1 MELWI
6 PPSEVQKVRQPCCQK
21 VFEESGSGK
30 FFFNPSLDFLAIKKF
45 GGSVKEMIE
54 VFLQNG
60 QLFYPYFL

>member
-6 PPSEVQKVRQPCCQK
+6 PPSEVQKVRQPRCQK
-21 VFEESGSGK
+21 VFEEFGSGK
-30 FFFNPSLDFLAIKKF
+30 FFLNPSLDFLAIKKF
-45 GGSVKEMIE
+45 GGSVKAMKE